1 MYLIYCHYSFSQL
14 QCTRAALK
22 AMPPILLCR
31 SMMSEVD
38 GGGMAVE
45 VKSSHQYSITVYCHM
60 RDGSRGA
67 VCENGYDMEVWM
79 KQRCVSLSSSQKKW
93 HPVTFMETNQWM
105 WAQWGGGWCV
115 SVVESATGKTSP
127 VGGSHADFFY
137 KHGIQALGHCWCKGQ
152 LMVVA
157 ILKNSTLHLRI
168 CSIR

>member
-67 VCENGYDMEVWM
+67 VCENCIWKTWLVQKTFCYLFLNTWDCKESVAWKCLSRSARLRLSMCVKILWQNCSPLACLLPFACLPTKSDLNIVWYF
-79 KQRCVSLSSSQKKW
+79 SSCI
-93 HPVTFMETNQWM
+93 H
-105 WAQWGGGWCV
+105 
-115 SVVESATGKTSP
+115 
-127 VGGSHADFFY
+127 
-137 KHGIQALGHCWCKGQ
+137 
-152 LMVVA
+152 
-157 ILKNSTLHLRI
+157 
-168 CSIR
+168 